1 MVANTRTPIR
11 SHRLRPLNLPRSV
24 AVELNEDH
32 LPTAIIIDRTCKQ
45 VEEIGEVWRID
56 DEWWRDQIA
65 RRYVEVMLVGGGHV
79 VVYEDLVSGGWFLQ
93 Q

>member
-11 SHRLRPLNLPRSV
+11 SHRLRPLNLPRSIR
-24 AVELNEDH
+24 VELNKEN
-32 LPTAIIIDRTCKQ
+32 LPVTITFHDKGKK
-45 VEEIGEVWRID
+45 VEEIGETWRID

-79 VVYEDLVSGGWFLQ
+79 VVYEDLIIGGWFMQ
-93 Q
+93 

>member
-1 MVANTRTPIR
+1 MVANSRAPVRT
-11 SHRLRPLNLPRSV
+11 HRLRPLNLPR
-24 AVELNEDH
+24 AINVELAEDG
-32 LPTAIIIDRTCKQ
+32 LPASIVRDGKRKTVD
-45 VEEIGEVWRID
+45 EIGEVWRID

-79 VVYEDLVSGGWFLQ
+79 VVYEDLIGGGWFLQ